1 MAAGLG
7 VWYARARR
15 RRGSRGVA
23 PSAAAPTATERL
35 AREIARL
42 DADFE
47 RAGSANEAARAA
59 YDERRRELK
68 RELSSV
74 LDSPGHLS

>member
-1 MAAGLG
+1 LAT
-7 VWYARARR
+7 WYARARR
-15 RRGSRGVA
+15 RRGAGGAAS
-23 PSAAAPTATERL
+23 SAAAPTATETL

-47 RAGSANEAARAA
+47 RTGSANDAARAS
-59 YDERRRELK
+59 YEERRRELK
-68 RELSSV
+68 RELASV